1 MSADVWVCIAR
12 DKQTFTKKEQSFPHS
27 AEFLF
32 GGIMPVKIKIV
43 HTRPQRV
50 TVDIRVPEWR
60 EYIQY

>member
-1 MSADVWVCIAR
+1 
-12 DKQTFTKKEQSFPHS
+12 
-27 AEFLF
+27 
-32 GGIMPVKIKIV
+32 MPVKIKIV